1 MCEVLAQIQW
11 GVLLLNLL
19 TMSRPKVDREG
30 MALHVGIGPTHLGT
44 WILKPES
51 WGTKLPWLRKKH
63 QQIQQQSQEEF
74 RPFSVDY
81 QFFFF

>member
-44 WILKPES
+44 
-51 WGTKLPWLRKKH
+51 
-63 QQIQQQSQEEF
+63 
-74 RPFSVDY
+74 
-81 QFFFF
+81 